1 MRVAILFNAV
11 GENAKTDELDVLEQ
25 LEAIAAVLE
34 RLGAAVMRVP
44 CTLDLGAIAGALD
57 RFKPD
62 VAFNLVECLESYG
75 RLIHVVPSMLD
86 ALGIHYTGASAESL
100 YITSNKVLAK
110 ERIRAGGLL
119 TPDWTGPWPPGGGTP
134 LVKKRGSRRRSRH
147 IVKAVWEHASFG
159 MDDDVIVENA
169 DEARLVARMEELAPR
184 LRGECFAE
192 AFVEGREFN
201 VSILSTA
208 KGPRALPVAEILFLD
223 FPKGKP
229 RIVNYKA
236 KWEEEAIEYRG
247 TPRTF
252 DFKPEDRELLSELPR
267 IARAAWDLFGLRGYA
282 RVDFR
287 VDAKNNPFILEVNAN
302 PCISPDSGFI
312 AAAQQGGLDYDAAIK
327 AILDDAMRRARG
339 AAAPRVMKG
348 AAPQ

>member
-1 MRVAILFNAV
+1 MRVAILFNAI

-25 LEAIAAVLE
+25 LEAIAAVLG
-34 RLGAAVMRVP
+34 RLGAEVARVP
-44 CTLDLGAIAGALD
+44 CGFDLAAVAD
-57 RFKPD
+57 AASRFKPD
-62 VAFNLVECLESYG
+62 VVFNLVECLESYG
-75 RLIHVVPSMLD
+75 RLIHVVPSLLD

-119 TPDWTGPWPPGGGTP
+119 TPDWTGPWPASGGTP
-134 LVKKRGSRRRSRH
+134 LVKKRSSRRRSRH

-169 DEARLVARMEELAPR
+169 DDARLLARMEELAPR

-208 KGPRALPVAEILFLD
+208 GAPRVLPVAEILFLD

-252 DFKPEDRELLSELPR
+252 DFNREDRDLLAELPR
-267 IARAAWDLFGLRGYA
+267 VALAAWNLFGLRGYA

-287 VDAKNNPFILEVNAN
+287 VDAKNNPYILEVNAN

-312 AAAQQGGLDYDAAIK
+312 AAAQQGGLDYDAAIRT
-327 AILDDAMRRARG
+327 ILDDALRRAGR
-339 AAAPRVMKG
+339 AP
-348 AAPQ
+348 APGR